1 VTATLLALHARTF
14 ASLRKHRN
22 YRLFFAGQLVSVVGT
37 WMQNIALAWLVVEL
51 THSPVAIGLLAFCR
65 FAPFTIFGLFSG
77 VVADRFDYRRLVI
90 VMQIFSMLVS
100 ITLAVVALTGTAE
113 LWQAY
118 ALAFLG
124 GTAIV
129 FDHPGR
135 QALTFQMVGRDELPN
150 AVALNAGLFNAA
162 RVVGPSV
169 AGVVIAVAGVG
180 VCFAVNAVSFL
191 AVLTSLLLMRTEEF
205 FPVARSEERPT
216 IVSGVREGLAYARR
230 SPQLRLLL
238 IIGTVVSTVGFN
250 FHVLVPV
257 LASETLHAGPEVF
270 GILSACFG
278 SGALLGALL
287 SAAWARASWRVL
299 LLGTLGFSLALL
311 ALAPQSLLAPSAALL
326 FVTGVSF
333 TLWTANSQALLQL
346 NSPDQLRGRMLSLW
360 LFAFAGLTPL
370 GGLVAGWLAELGGTA
385 LAFSVTGGVC
395 LAVSIAAGIVLARSR
410 GVDVAREAVRMLP
423 PRQAVRVYRR
433 FGRPPS
439 RRERTARTRG

>member
-1 VTATLLALHARTF
+1 MTATLLALHARTF